1 VDTFAPST
9 ETLASVKSWLTE
21 SGIESERITLSKGR
35 NWFKV
40 NVTVEEAES
49 LLMTQYN
56 VYTNVQTGQDH
67 LACDDYSVPLHI
79 KEHIDFITPTIHFG
93 RFYFTIEF
101 ATSWEP
107 KKS

>member
-1 VDTFAPST
+1 MN
-9 ETLASVKSWLTE
+9 E
-21 SGIESERITLSKGR
+21 STLSKGR

-79 KEHIDFITPTIHFG
+79 KEHIDFITPTASILVGFI
-93 RFYFTIEF
+93 FTIEF
-101 ATSWEP
+101 TATSWEP